1 MMKTISRGE
10 YKTMIATLKEY
21 YEYLKSNPE
30 SLITR
35 YFGMHK
41 IILKSSSS
49 TRTFYF
55 VLMKNIFR
63 TKKNL
68 KYKFDLKGSTYKRE
82 TVLRDPTRWPPRDA
96 AT

>member
-1 MMKTISRGE
+1 MKTISRSE
-10 YKTMIATLKEY
+10 YKTMISTLKDY
-21 YEYLKSNPE
+21 YEYLKKNPQ

-55 VLMKNIFR
+55 VMMKNIFR

-82 TVLRDPTRWPPRDA
+82 TKLSNPTQR
-96 AT
+96 